1 MFNFFQDPSFIIC
14 LLEFIF
20 FKTWYFQE
28 SKQNEQT
35 GICSDETLPPTL
47 WLPAIQVS

>member
-14 LLEFIF
+14 LRIYF
-20 FKTWYFQE
+20 FKRWYFQE

-35 GICSDETLPPTL
+35 DICSDKTLPPTL
-47 WLPAIQVS
+47 WPPAIQVS